1 MQNTIK
7 TLQLKDTSL
16 QSLMEI
22 LLYTTWMHYTILSSL
37 VKKFIAAILEQNL
50 SSTKLWLESSGIAIK
65 EKENLKNN

>member
-1 MQNTIK
+1 MKNTIK

>member
-16 QSLMEI
+16 QSLVEI
-22 LLYTTWMHYTILSSL
+22 LLYTTWLHCTILSSL
-37 VKKFIAAILEQNL
+37 VKKFIAAILEHNL

-65 EKENLKNN
+65 EEENLKNN